1 MLHASMFHS
10 LIFDFAIWDVSHIE
24 MKSTEVLTLTL
35 LGGTCFT
42 SWGNISKTQYY
53 LCFT

>member
-24 MKSTEVLTLTL
+24 MKSTKVLTLSTL
-35 LGGTCFT
+35 CQ
-42 SWGNISKTQYY
+42 SAVTQGY
-53 LCFT
+53 CH